1 MKQNYDKYYN
11 IIDNHIDIVKNKP
24 IDAGKIYVV
33 IDFDDTIVHLTQ
45 LGYLYEYLLGRY
57 CKNGSQSKLFTYN
70 AWKNLLD
77 DFPEV
82 FRPHIFSFFKFL
94 IKLRENGF
102 IDKIVVYTNNNQ
114 GTDWI
119 NLNLEYLKSKITSR
133 NGSLFLDDVIYC
145 YDDSKGRRV
154 DSRRTTS
161 EKIYQ
166 DVFRILNVNP
176 ILDRIIFIDD
186 FDYSSM
192 VHPNI
197 KQLLLKPHCVKFTK
211 EEICTRY
218 SEILGVIDKEMY
230 NTMSNFV
237 SFIEKRF
244 GSNTFREQKL
254 TKDELY
260 NSEHIFREFTSYLTD
275 FILEINKSSKYN
287 STSLNTEE

>member
-1 MKQNYDKYYN
+1 MRHFYDKYYN
-11 IIDNHIDIVKNKP
+11 IVKNHIDIVKNKP
-24 IDAGKIYVV
+24 MDAGKIYVV
-33 IDFDDTIVHLTQ
+33 IDFDDTIVHLAQ

-57 CKNGSQSKLFTYN
+57 CNNGSQSKLFTYN

-82 FRPHIFSFFKFL
+82 FRPHIFSFFKYL

-119 NLNLEYLKSKITSR
+119 NLNLEYLKSKVTTR
-133 NGSLFLDDVIYC
+133 NGSQFLDDVIYC

-154 DSRRTTS
+154 DSRRTTPD
-161 EKIYQ
+161 KTYQ

-197 KQLLLKPHCVKFTK
+197 RQLLLKPHCVKFTK

-218 SEILGVIDKEMY
+218 SEILGVTDKEMY
-230 NTMSNFV
+230 NTMSNFI

-244 GSNTFREQKL
+244 GSNIFQEKKL

-260 NSEHIFREFTSYLTD
+260 NSERIFREFTSYLTD
-275 FILEINKSSKYN
+275 FILEINKSSMCN
-287 STSLNTEE
+287 STSLNIGE